1 MRTHIWGVAAA
12 GVVAWGIATSACA
25 RHRTTLASGAALAP
39 ASDSIYLEI
48 ENHNWSDV
56 EIFINHDGRVDRVT
70 QVTAAKNLTLVIP
83 PHMRGE
89 TRSIRI
95 IARRIG
101 GRDTY
106 TSPLISLSTGTTVRF
121 TIESSLVRS
130 SVGVW

>member
-1 MRTHIWGVAAA
+1 M
-12 GVVAWGIATSACA
+12 AWGLVVGACA
-25 RHRTTLASGAALAP
+25 RHHTTLAGSAAP
-39 ASDSIYLEI
+39 APAIDSIYLEI

-70 QVTAAKNLTLVIP
+70 QVTAAKNLTLLIP
-83 PHMRGE
+83 THMRGE
-89 TRSIRI
+89 TRSIRV

-121 TIESSLVRS
+121 TIESSLARS